1 MVTSNKFFLLLFI
14 EWLRVQFELLG
25 FSFVL
30 FVSWTNLDLFPPLV
44 LSRFAHTS
52 WVALLSKRFFR
63 VFRVTSTLQTVIRRA
78 FVCACACLCV
88 RDLLAQVSSVQA
100 TNPASFTPLTF
111 CYDNKYGKFWFL
123 YITTMEYLKNITRFG
138 LNFTFLANVL
148 GSSSTHSRKPRP
160 GCTVSGVHSWLPT
173 LSSVY
178 CTWL

>member
-1 MVTSNKFFLLLFI
+1 MTTGTVWAFGF
-14 EWLRVQFELLG
+14 QFC
-25 FSFVL
+25 FVW
-30 FVSWTNLDLFPPLV
+30 FVNESGLFPPLV
-44 LSRFAHTS
+44 LSRFSHTS

-63 VFRVTSTLQTVIRRA
+63 VSRVTASLQTVVRRA
-78 FVCACACLCV
+78 FLCACACLCV

-160 GCTVSGVHSWLPT
+160 GCTVSGVHSCLPT